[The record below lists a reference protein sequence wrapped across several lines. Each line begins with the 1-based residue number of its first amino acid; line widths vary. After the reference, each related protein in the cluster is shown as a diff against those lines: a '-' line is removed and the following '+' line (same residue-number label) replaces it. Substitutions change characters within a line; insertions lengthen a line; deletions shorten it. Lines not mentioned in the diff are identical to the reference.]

1 MNQQLKTFQVNYYF
15 DGKGSVNIQAKSKK
29 EAEDKFF
36 EGEFEITDDSE
47 WGENYIV
54 EDIIKLDIK

>member
-1 MNQQLKTFQVNYYF
+1 MNNELKTYQVNYYF

-29 EAEDKFF
+29 EAKDKFY
-36 EGEFEITDDSE
+36 EGEYEITDDSE
-47 WGENYIV
+47 WGESYIV

>member
-1 MNQQLKTFQVNYYF
+1 MNNEPKTFQVNYYF

>member
-1 MNQQLKTFQVNYYF
+1 MNQELKTYQVNYYF
-15 DGKGSVNIQAKSKK
+15 DGNGSVNIQAKSKK

-36 EGEFEITDDSE
+36 DGEYEITDDSE

-54 EDIIKLDIK
+54 EDIIKLNIK

>member
-1 MNQQLKTFQVNYYF
+1 MNNELKTFKVSYYF

-47 WGENYIV
+47 WGENYTV